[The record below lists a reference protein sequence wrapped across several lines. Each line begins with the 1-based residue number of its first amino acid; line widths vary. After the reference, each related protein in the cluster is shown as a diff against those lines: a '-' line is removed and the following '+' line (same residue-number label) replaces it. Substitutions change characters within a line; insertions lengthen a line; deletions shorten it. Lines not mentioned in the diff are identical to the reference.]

1 MKNFYLLTLT
11 LLISVASFGQS
22 VFVNEIHYDNINGG
36 TGDIGEGFEIA
47 GPALTDL
54 AGYSVELYNGNNDN
68 TYNVIALSGIIP
80 DQQNGYG
87 TIWFGLPTN
96 GMQNGAPDGLALI
109 DSDGTTVIQFLSYE
123 GVFTGSGIV
132 SISIVTPYQYGAYHQ
147 NGSWYSQVNSGG
159 TILFENLNFD
169 AKGDIPIILGNDNP
183 LPVELSSFTA
193 IQTASNF
200 AQLNWTTQ
208 SENNL
213 LGYNIY
219 RSKVENYQ
227 SSIILNQSL
236 VNPTNTSLF
245 QYYSYTD
252 KNVELG
258 NTYYYW
264 LQSVEL
270 NGNTELYGSISIRI
284 EEEETPELPNQ
295 TVLYPAYP
303 NPFNPQTTIK
313 FSIKENESG
322 LFEIFNVKGQIVKSY
337 PMFSP
342 GKHEINWNGTDDNG
356 KKVSSGV
363 FFYKLKS
370 ESVIR
375 IHKMLLLK

>member
-1 MKNFYLLTLT
+1 MKKKQILMIMAIMFLSITLFALNDMGKGGSYDGVALLASGVINLGN
-11 LLISVASFGQS
+11 VASAVDFPANQGTD
-22 VFVNEIHYDNINGG
+22 VGGG
-36 TGDIGEGFEIA
+36 TTITPTADLNYAQDQTIPPTPNSNFIA
-47 GPALTDL
+47 G
-54 AGYSVELYNGNNDN
+54 
-68 TYNVIALSGIIP
+68 
-80 DQQNGYG
+80 
-87 TIWFGLPTN
+87 
-96 GMQNGAPDGLALI
+96 
-109 DSDGTTVIQFLSYE
+109 YE
-123 GVFTGSGIV
+123 GVFTGSGILTI
-132 SISIVTPYQYGAYHQ
+132 SISTSYQYGAYYQ

-236 VNPTNTSLF
+236 VNPANTSLV

-264 LQSVEL
+264 LQSVESD
-270 NGNTELYGSISIRI
+270 GNTELYGPISIRI
-284 EEEETPELPNQ
+284 EDEETPELPNQ

-313 FSIKENESG
+313 FSVKENENG
-322 LFEIFNVKGQIVKSY
+322 LFEIFNIKGQIVKRY

-342 GKHEINWNGTDDNG
+342 GNHEINWNGTDDNG
-356 KKVSSGV
+356 NKVSSGV

-370 ESVIR
+370 ESVIQ